1 MFFSDLMEKIEFGVF
16 LVPEGH
22 GFDAL
27 KKQALTCDALKY
39 QSLWISDHL
48 LGMYNSP
55 LSPRYECWTL
65 VTALATL
72 TKKIKMGQ
80 LTLAVP
86 FRNPALLAKMA
97 ATLDV
102 MTGGRM
108 ILSIGAGWHKREFE
122 SYGYHLGS
130 KQSRIKR
137 LDEAAQIIKLLWNE
151 EAPSFKGRYYE
162 INEAYCNPKP
172 VQKPYLP
179 LMIAGG
185 GEQLTLR
192 TVARYADMSNYAT
205 WVGTPSEFRHK
216 TEILN
221 EHCDKVGRNPEEIKK
236 TWASFVIIDENL
248 ETVKKNARKFYSSV
262 PWARKGGLIGTPE
275 TIIQQIAEYIDEGVS
290 QFILSFL
297 GGDWEKEANLFTD
310 KVMLEF

>member
-1 MFFSDLMEKIEFGVF
+1 MKKINFGVF

-22 GFDAL
+22 GFETL
-27 KKQALTCDALKY
+27 KNQALTCDSLKY

-65 VTALATL
+65 VTALAAL
-72 TKKIKMGQ
+72 TNNVKMGQ
-80 LTLAVP
+80 LTLATP

-102 MTGGRM
+102 ITDGRM
-108 ILSIGAGWHKREFE
+108 ILSIGAGWHKREFQ
-122 SYGYHLGS
+122 SYGYYLGS
-130 KQSRIKR
+130 KQSRIRR

-151 EAPSFKGRYYE
+151 ESPSFKGKYFE
-162 INEAYCNPKP
+162 IKEAFCYPKP

-192 TVARYADMSNYAT
+192 IVARYADMSNYAT
-205 WVGTPSEFRHK
+205 WVGAPSEFRHK
-216 TEILN
+216 TEVLN
-221 EHCDKVGRNPEEIKK
+221 EHCDRVGRNPEEIEK
-236 TWASFVIIDENL
+236 TWAAFVIIDENL
-248 ETVKKNARKFYSSV
+248 DIAKKNAQRFYSNV
-262 PWARKGGLIGTPE
+262 PWAREGGLIGTPE
-275 TIIQQIAEYIDEGVS
+275 MIRQQIAEYIDEGVS
-290 QFILSFL
+290 LFILSFL
-297 GGDWEKEANLFTD
+297 GGDWDKEANLFAE
-310 KVMLEF
+310 KVMHEF